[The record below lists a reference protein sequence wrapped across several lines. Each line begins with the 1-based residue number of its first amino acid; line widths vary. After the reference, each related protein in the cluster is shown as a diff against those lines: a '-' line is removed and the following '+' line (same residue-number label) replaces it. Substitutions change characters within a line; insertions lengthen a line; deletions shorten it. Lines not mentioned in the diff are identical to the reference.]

1 MNIQEYIKIVHNG
14 NQEWFT
20 EEVSHHVNQ
29 KRVLEVIRKREYLD
43 GKHAILNRGVEDYN
57 GKPYQPRKITLQ
69 YGKKVVELET
79 TYLLKNPL
87 TITGEEGIVA
97 DLKKVYKK
105 GKYDKI
111 DYDILNNIVK
121 YGNAYEYVFVNNKGN
136 IQSKLIQ
143 PENGYPIYNDELEMI
158 AFVEYYTSL
167 ESDFY
172 VVYYEDKVEKYSTV
186 GHAELTMINSFKNV
200 SGLPIHY
207 KNDNEMSQMFGK
219 SDLDDFINIID
230 SMEDILSKFSD
241 SFYKHHNPI
250 AVVIGQSL
258 TNSEGLNQ
266 HIVGGGLNLDDGAD
280 FKMVSNEL
288 NHQAFEVIYKT
299 LKQELINIASIPAVS
314 LNATDVSNLSET
326 SMKILYQLADMK
338 AGINEKYLREGM
350 EQRFEKVTGLMGRL
364 GKSYDE
370 DTIESLDVVFH
381 YARPVNESDVI
392 DNIKKMYDM
401 GAISIESILDIA
413 PLIND
418 SQRELERIQRQADKS
433 VTDKVTQG
441 DTVEPDKGIV

>member
-14 NQEWFT
+14 NTEWFID
-20 EEVSHHVNQ
+20 EVDNFVNQ
-29 KRVLEVIRKREYLD
+29 KRILDVIRKREYLD
-43 GKHAILNRGVEDYN
+43 GKHAILNRGVENYN
-57 GKPYQPRKITLQ
+57 GTPYEPRKVILQ
-69 YGKKVVELET
+69 YGKKVIELET

-87 TITGEEGIVA
+87 TLTGKDDIVS
-97 DLKKVYKK
+97 DFKNVYKK
-105 GKYDKI
+105 GKYNKVDF
-111 DYDILNNIVK
+111 DILNHIVK
-121 YGNAYEYVFVNNKGN
+121 YGNAYEYIFMNKYGN

-143 PENGYPIYNDELEMI
+143 PENAYPIYNDELEMI

-172 VVYYEDKVEKYSTV
+172 IVYYENRVEKYSNV
-186 GHAELTMINSFKNV
+186 GSGELKLISTFKNV

-207 KNDNEMSQMFGK
+207 RNDNEMDLIFGK

-250 AVVIGQSL
+250 PVVIGQQL
-258 TNSEGLNQ
+258 VGEGLNP
-266 HIVGGGLNLDDGAD
+266 HLVGGGINLDDGAD

-299 LKQELINIASIPAVS
+299 LKQELINISSTPAVS
-314 LNATDVSNLSET
+314 LNNADVSNLSET

-338 AGINEKYLREGM
+338 AGINEKYLREGL
-350 EQRFEKVTGLMGRL
+350 EQRIEKIILLLNRM

-370 DTIESLDVVFH
+370 KTIESLEMVFH
-381 YARPVNESDVI
+381 YARPINETDVI
-392 DNIKKMYDM
+392 ENIVKLYEM
-401 GAISIESILDIA
+401 GAISLESILDIA
-413 PLIND
+413 PLVSD
-418 SQRELERIQRQADKS
+418 SQRELERINRQTSESNSDEE
-433 VTDKVTQG
+433 VITTD
-441 DTVEPDKGIV
+441 

>member
-14 NQEWFT
+14 NTEWFID
-20 EEVSHHVNQ
+20 EVDNFVNQ
-29 KRVLEVIRKREYLD
+29 KRILDVIRKREYLD
-43 GKHAILNRGVEDYN
+43 GKHAILNRGVENYN
-57 GKPYQPRKITLQ
+57 GTPYEPRKVILQ
-69 YGKKVVELET
+69 YGKKVIELET

-87 TITGEEGIVA
+87 TLTGKDDIVS
-97 DLKKVYKK
+97 DFKNVYKK
-105 GKYDKI
+105 GKYNKVDF
-111 DYDILNNIVK
+111 DILNHIVK
-121 YGNAYEYVFVNNKGN
+121 YGNAYEYIFMNKYGN

-143 PENGYPIYNDELEMI
+143 PENAYPIYNDELEMI

-172 VVYYEDKVEKYSTV
+172 IVYYENRVEKYSNV
-186 GHAELTMINSFKNV
+186 GSGELKLISTFKNV

-207 KNDNEMSQMFGK
+207 RNDNEMDLIFGK

-250 AVVIGQSL
+250 PVVIGQQL
-258 TNSEGLNQ
+258 VGEGLNP
-266 HIVGGGLNLDDGAD
+266 HVIGGGLNLDDGAD

-299 LKQELINIASIPAVS
+299 LKQELINISSTPAVS
-314 LNATDVSNLSET
+314 LNNADVSNLSET

-338 AGINEKYLREGM
+338 AGINEKYLREGL
-350 EQRFEKVTGLMGRL
+350 EQRFEKIILLLNRM

-370 DTIESLDVVFH
+370 DTIESLEMVFH
-381 YARPVNESDVI
+381 YARPINETDVI
-392 DNIKKMYDM
+392 ENIVKLYEM
-401 GAISIESILDIA
+401 GAISLESILDIA
-413 PLIND
+413 PLVSD
-418 SQRELERIQRQADKS
+418 SQRELDRINRQTSESNSDEE
-433 VTDKVTQG
+433 VITTD
-441 DTVEPDKGIV
+441 

>member
-14 NQEWFT
+14 NSEWFVD
-20 EEVSHHVNQ
+20 EVNNFVNQ
-29 KRVLEVIRKREYLD
+29 KRILDVIRKREYLD
-43 GKHAILNRGVEDYN
+43 GKHAILNRGVENYN
-57 GKPYQPRKITLQ
+57 GTPYEPRKVILQ
-69 YGKKVVELET
+69 YGKKVIELET

-87 TITGEEGIVA
+87 TLTGKDDIVS
-97 DLKKVYKK
+97 DFKNVYKK
-105 GKYDKI
+105 GKYNKVDF
-111 DYDILNNIVK
+111 DILNHIVK
-121 YGNAYEYVFVNNKGN
+121 YGNAYEYIFINKYGN

-143 PENGYPIYNDELEMI
+143 PENAFPIYNDELEMI

-172 VVYYEDKVEKYSTV
+172 IVYYENRVEKYSNV
-186 GHAELTMINSFKNV
+186 GSGELKLISTFKNV

-207 KNDNEMSQMFGK
+207 RNDNEMDLTFGK

-250 AVVIGQSL
+250 PVVIGQQL
-258 TNSEGLNQ
+258 VGEGLNP
-266 HIVGGGLNLDDGAD
+266 HVVGGGINLDDGAD

-299 LKQELINIASIPAVS
+299 LKQELINISSTPAVS
-314 LNATDVSNLSET
+314 LNNADVSNLSET

-338 AGINEKYLREGM
+338 AGINEKYLREGL
-350 EQRFEKVTGLMGRL
+350 EQRFEKIILLLNRM

-370 DTIESLDVVFH
+370 DTIESLEMVFH
-381 YARPVNESDVI
+381 YARPINETDVI
-392 DNIKKMYDM
+392 ENIVKLYEM
-401 GAISIESILDIA
+401 GAISLESILDIA
-413 PLIND
+413 PLISD
-418 SQRELERIQRQADKS
+418 SQREIERINAQTNVSNS
-433 VTDKVTQG
+433 VEEVITK
-441 DTVEPDKGIV
+441 E

>member
-14 NQEWFT
+14 NTEWFID
-20 EEVSHHVNQ
+20 EVDNFVNQ
-29 KRVLEVIRKREYLD
+29 KRILDVIRKREYLD
-43 GKHAILNRGVEDYN
+43 GKHAILNRGIENYN
-57 GKPYQPRKITLQ
+57 GTPYEPRKVILQ
-69 YGKKVVELET
+69 YGKKVIELET

-87 TITGEEGIVA
+87 TLTGKDDIVS
-97 DLKKVYKK
+97 DFKNVYKK
-105 GKYDKI
+105 GKYNKVDF
-111 DYDILNNIVK
+111 DILNHIVK
-121 YGNAYEYVFVNNKGN
+121 YGNAYEYIFMNKYGN

-143 PENGYPIYNDELEMI
+143 PENAYPIYNDELEMI

-172 VVYYEDKVEKYSTV
+172 IVYYENRVEKYSNV
-186 GHAELTMINSFKNV
+186 GSGELKLISTFKNV

-207 KNDNEMSQMFGK
+207 RNDNEMDLIFGK

-250 AVVIGQSL
+250 PVVIGQQL
-258 TNSEGLNQ
+258 VGEGLNP
-266 HIVGGGLNLDDGAD
+266 HVIGGGLNLDDGAD

-299 LKQELINIASIPAVS
+299 LKQELINISSTPAVS
-314 LNATDVSNLSET
+314 LNNADVSNLSET

-338 AGINEKYLREGM
+338 AGINEKYLREGL
-350 EQRFEKVTGLMGRL
+350 EQRFEKIVLLLNRM

-370 DTIESLDVVFH
+370 DTIESLEMVFH
-381 YARPVNESDVI
+381 YARPINETDVI
-392 DNIKKMYDM
+392 ENIVKLYEM
-401 GAISIESILDIA
+401 GAISLESILDIA
-413 PLIND
+413 PLVSD
-418 SQRELERIQRQADKS
+418 SQRELDRINRQTSESNSDEE
-433 VTDKVTQG
+433 VITTD
-441 DTVEPDKGIV
+441 